1 MRQELGG
8 SSRIMETAMT
18 KRVRMKKT
26 RINHST
32 SKMTKMEKMRTKR
45 VTSLKT
51 KMTTSIPVT
60 VVIQRMRKN

>member
-8 SSRIMETAMT
+8 SSRITETAMT
-18 KRVRMKKT
+18 KKVKMRRT

-60 VVIQRMRKN
+60 MMIQRMRTN